1 LPFVIR
7 RIAPYL
13 VFRDFE
19 QDSAQTPNK
28 LSTLCAELVFRDVPG
43 QSVQRRWRRR
53 RQSACLRVVSLGP
66 HAPRTHVVGIA
77 LAPARLAAP
86 SPLFLAGRV
95 LARLLAP
102 PDAGVLLEPPS
113 TDATGSFPR
122 SPSSARCHPAAWHLS
137 SASGSLPYPPLHRS
151 PGGGAPEAALA
162 HFYRAQPVHFSIAL
176 KAPRNRRTISR
187 PFSAWMKRPA
197 FCG

>member
-176 KAPRNRRTISR
+176 KAAGLLCAI
-187 PFSAWMKRPA
+187 
-197 FCG
+197 